1 MQWDAIHA
9 RYAIR
14 DSRLPRDSFRAS
26 DIPEYCGNI
35 WMRGTLCAK
44 TSIHLFRFA
53 LSSGR
58 LDYESRYVKYTERL
72 VTLKFILDGFPR
84 ARIYSRFFT
93 SYCKL
98 SVLLALQIVVIKS
111 RIESYESFLDRI
123 SSTNRESWLFNYLLK
138 DLYFPILYAFI
149 IKLLIKILFK
159 FLFYR

>member
-1 MQWDAIHA
+1 MG
-9 RYAIR
+9 R
-14 DSRLPRDSFRAS
+14 DPRLPRDSFRAS
-26 DIPEYCGNI
+26 DIPEYCWNI

-44 TSIHLFRFA
+44 PSIHLFRFA

-84 ARIYSRFFT
+84 VRIYSRFFT

-111 RIESYESFLDRI
+111 RIKSYESFLDRI